1 MRKDNTIT
9 ICLSEKTML
18 FLARLA
24 YKSTRYFDY
33 DTFNEIKA
41 EIVSGMYSED

>member
-1 MRKDNTIT
+1 MRKDDTIT

-24 YKSTRYFDY
+24 YKSSLYIDY
-33 DTFNEIKA
+33 DTFKEIRE
-41 EIVSGMYSED
+41 EIESGIYSEE